1 MTLYMSEPEVLLQFV
16 DGLKRSAGAAHAL
29 AHAQSNPH
37 WLSIRD
43 ALEEMIV
50 RGQVLATS
58 KSMPRAQVL
67 QELQVR
73 KNKLK
78 TD

>member
-16 DGLKRSAGAAHAL
+16 DGLKRAAGASHAL
-29 AHAQSNPH
+29 AHYQQNPN
-37 WLSIRD
+37 WLKIRD
-43 ALEEMIV
+43 ALEDMIV

-78 TD
+78 ND